1 MSKCW
6 SIELT
11 FPTHKVKT
19 FVYSNTGKDIAQRFK
34 EDICKVKVIK
44 EINNPI
50 ANTVATPKKKEE
62 YI

>member
-1 MSKCW
+1 M
-6 SIELT
+6 
-11 FPTHKVKT
+11 
-19 FVYSNTGKDIAQRFK
+19 YSNTGKDIAQRFK